1 MQTLEE
7 KQQDGMT
14 GAGPETEFHTEL
26 FGFNRVEVLSYIE
39 RISAAN
45 AEKARALEDTI
56 AALQKDLTGV
66 RRQGSTLAQKAKQ
79 VFNELENQKKR
90 AEDAVA
96 EAAALRTEVDKAND
110 EIAAVRSRLF
120 AREQE
125 NAALKSDNARL
136 SETVDDLTRA
146 LTRRGA
152 PLPVGQ
158 NASAS
163 GSSGDQA
170 LLQQAQLKARD
181 ILRAADAQATAH
193 IEKAKEDAAAIVAQ
207 AKVEKSKAKAGLAE
221 SADGIAASIAVLK
234 AQLAAVDAKILAAT
248 GDLQKATD
256 GITAAL
262 GNTERSLS
270 SLGAQV
276 ERFPENAPAAQPQ
289 PAQPAAPPAPQE
301 PAPARE
307 YAVQEHAAYPVREGR
322 SVRDGAVPAFAPDSE
337 YDRYV
342 RARREEDAYYSALRR
357 VRYEDELR
365 DRFYEEERLRQEALR
380 RIRYDEALREQEY
393 ARRCGPDHRAPYAAA
408 PEGGYPLYASRRDDR
423 FDRAPAL
430 GRDGGA
436 AVVQAREADLPQ
448 TAAAGRHA
456 AVQQPM
462 APMPSSVPPAAEEP
476 QQELQPPAFEA
487 SRPRYRAT
495 NGRPLPGRN
504 VTPQGDRPAV
514 LEEQYDAVQ
523 HAARGGAPGNA
534 PYDIPEAP
542 AQPVV
547 QKVEIPQVPPK
558 EPPESGSQI
567 PFGKPHAPRAMPFAP
582 FDPYTPHTAPYI
594 EPDAEAARIL
604 NTPPPPPPRGTEAKQ
619 PYVPQPTPI
628 APSVPLSGPYA
639 RPSAAAV
646 AGTPQAQPAPARTE
660 EPVIIPYSAPIP
672 PMGSKADA
680 GEAAAE
686 AAARKGEASPAAP
699 VSGQKKPEMQRAQ
712 EPSAPSVGAAETSG
726 VHCAAR
732 PAKAGVRAVGRP
744 AGQFERAAQR
754 RAGTVRPSGPK
765 P

>member
-152 PLPVGQ
+152 PLPTGQ

-342 RARREEDAYYSALRR
+342 RARREENAYYSALRR

-680 GEAAAE
+680 GEAAA
-686 AAARKGEASPAAP
+686 ASAARKREASPAAP

-712 EPSAPSVGAAETSG
+712 EPSAPSVGAA
-726 VHCAAR
+726 
-732 PAKAGVRAVGRP
+732 AKPPVFTAPR
-744 AGQFERAAQR
+744 GQQKQGSALSDDLLANLNALLNGGQE
-754 RAGTVRPSGPK
+754 P
-765 P
+765 

>member
-152 PLPVGQ
+152 PLPAGQ
-158 NASAS
+158 TASAS

-680 GEAAAE
+680 GEAAA
-686 AAARKGEASPAAP
+686 ASAARKGEASPAAP

-712 EPSAPSVGAAETSG
+712 EPSAPSVGAA
-726 VHCAAR
+726 
-732 PAKAGVRAVGRP
+732 AKPPVFTAPR
-744 AGQFERAAQR
+744 GQQKQGSALADDLLANLNALLNGGQE
-754 RAGTVRPSGPK
+754 P
-765 P
+765 

>member
-7 KQQDGMT
+7 KQQDSMT

-152 PLPVGQ
+152 PLPTGQ

-646 AGTPQAQPAPARTE
+646 AGTPQAQPAPERTE

-680 GEAAAE
+680 GEAAA
-686 AAARKGEASPAAP
+686 ASAARKGEASPAAP

-712 EPSAPSVGAAETSG
+712 ELSAPSVGAA
-726 VHCAAR
+726 
-732 PAKAGVRAVGRP
+732 AKPPVFTAPRGQQKQGSALSDDLLANLNALLNGGREP
-744 AGQFERAAQR
+744 
-754 RAGTVRPSGPK
+754 
-765 P
+765 

>member
-66 RRQGSTLAQKAKQ
+66 RRQGSTLAQKEKQ

-152 PLPVGQ
+152 PLPAGQ

-680 GEAAAE
+680 GEAAA
-686 AAARKGEASPAAP
+686 ASAARKGEASPAAP

-712 EPSAPSVGAAETSG
+712 EPSAPSVGAA
-726 VHCAAR
+726 
-732 PAKAGVRAVGRP
+732 AKPPVFTAPR
-744 AGQFERAAQR
+744 GQQKQGSALSDDLLANLNALLNGGQE
-754 RAGTVRPSGPK
+754 P
-765 P
+765 

>member
-152 PLPVGQ
+152 PLPAGQ

-436 AVVQAREADLPQ
+436 AVVQVREEDLPQ

-462 APMPSSVPPAAEEP
+462 APKPSSVQPAAEEP

-712 EPSAPSVGAAETSG
+712 EPSAPSVGAA
-726 VHCAAR
+726 
-732 PAKAGVRAVGRP
+732 AKPPVFTAPR
-744 AGQFERAAQR
+744 GQQKQGSALSDDLLANLNALLNGGQE
-754 RAGTVRPSGPK
+754 P
-765 P
+765 

>member
-152 PLPVGQ
+152 PLPTGQ

-193 IEKAKEDAAAIVAQ
+193 IEMAKEDAAAIVAQ

-256 GITAAL
+256 AACPRL
-262 GNTERSLS
+262 
-270 SLGAQV
+270 
-276 ERFPENAPAAQPQ
+276 
-289 PAQPAAPPAPQE
+289 
-301 PAPARE
+301 
-307 YAVQEHAAYPVREGR
+307 
-322 SVRDGAVPAFAPDSE
+322 
-337 YDRYV
+337 
-342 RARREEDAYYSALRR
+342 ARRWSVSLKMRPPR
-357 VRYEDELR
+357 
-365 DRFYEEERLRQEALR
+365 
-380 RIRYDEALREQEY
+380 
-393 ARRCGPDHRAPYAAA
+393 
-408 PEGGYPLYASRRDDR
+408 SR
-423 FDRAPAL
+423 
-430 GRDGGA
+430 
-436 AVVQAREADLPQ
+436 
-448 TAAAGRHA
+448 
-456 AVQQPM
+456 
-462 APMPSSVPPAAEEP
+462 
-476 QQELQPPAFEA
+476 
-487 SRPRYRAT
+487 SRPNRQ
-495 NGRPLPGRN
+495 RPQRRRSPL
-504 VTPQGDRPAV
+504 RPV
-514 LEEQYDAVQ
+514 NTLCRSMRRTLYG
-523 HAARGGAPGNA
+523 RGGAFGTGRFPLLRRTANTT
-534 PYDIPEAP
+534 DMCAP
-542 AQPVV
+542 A
-547 QKVEIPQVPPK
+547 
-558 EPPESGSQI
+558 
-567 PFGKPHAPRAMPFAP
+567 GK
-582 FDPYTPHTAPYI
+582 
-594 EPDAEAARIL
+594 
-604 NTPPPPPPRGTEAKQ
+604 K
-619 PYVPQPTPI
+619 TPI
-628 APSVPLSGPYA
+628 TALCAACAMKMNCATVFMKRNGFVRRPCAAYA
-639 RPSAAAV
+639 TMKRCGNRSTRA
-646 AGTPQAQPAPARTE
+646 
-660 EPVIIPYSAPIP
+660 
-672 PMGSKADA
+672 
-680 GEAAAE
+680 
-686 AAARKGEASPAAP
+686 AAAR
-699 VSGQKKPEMQRAQ
+699 
-712 EPSAPSVGAAETSG
+712 TI
-726 VHCAAR
+726 AR
-732 PAKAGVRAVGRP
+732 LMRPRRRAVILCMHPGGTTGLTERP
-744 AGQFERAAQR
+744 PWGVTEERPLCRRERRISRRQRPPDGTLQSSSPWRPCRPLCRPRQRNRSRSCSRRPLKPPAHATAQR
-754 RAGTVRPSGPK
+754 MAGRCRGAT
-765 P
+765 

>member
-152 PLPVGQ
+152 PLPAGQ

-628 APSVPLSGPYA
+628 APSGPLSGPYA

-680 GEAAAE
+680 GEAAA
-686 AAARKGEASPAAP
+686 ASAARKGEASPAAP

-712 EPSAPSVGAAETSG
+712 EPSAPSVGAA
-726 VHCAAR
+726 
-732 PAKAGVRAVGRP
+732 AKPPVFTAPR
-744 AGQFERAAQR
+744 GQQKQGSALSDDLLANLNALLNGGQE
-754 RAGTVRPSGPK
+754 P
-765 P
+765 

>member
-152 PLPVGQ
+152 PLPAGQ

-534 PYDIPEAP
+534 PYDIPGAP

-680 GEAAAE
+680 GEAAA
-686 AAARKGEASPAAP
+686 ASAARKGEASPAAP

-712 EPSAPSVGAAETSG
+712 EPSAPSVGAA
-726 VHCAAR
+726 
-732 PAKAGVRAVGRP
+732 AKPPVFTAPR
-744 AGQFERAAQR
+744 GQQKQGSALSDDLLANLNALLNGGQE
-754 RAGTVRPSGPK
+754 P
-765 P
+765 

>member
-152 PLPVGQ
+152 PLPAGQ

-322 SVRDGAVPAFAPDSE
+322 SVRDGAVPAFAPDS
-337 YDRYV
+337 
-342 RARREEDAYYSALRR
+342 
-357 VRYEDELR
+357 
-365 DRFYEEERLRQEALR
+365 
-380 RIRYDEALREQEY
+380 
-393 ARRCGPDHRAPYAAA
+393 
-408 PEGGYPLYASRRDDR
+408 
-423 FDRAPAL
+423 
-430 GRDGGA
+430 
-436 AVVQAREADLPQ
+436 
-448 TAAAGRHA
+448 
-456 AVQQPM
+456 
-462 APMPSSVPPAAEEP
+462 
-476 QQELQPPAFEA
+476 
-487 SRPRYRAT
+487 
-495 NGRPLPGRN
+495 
-504 VTPQGDRPAV
+504 
-514 LEEQYDAVQ
+514 
-523 HAARGGAPGNA
+523 
-534 PYDIPEAP
+534 
-542 AQPVV
+542 
-547 QKVEIPQVPPK
+547 
-558 EPPESGSQI
+558 
-567 PFGKPHAPRAMPFAP
+567 
-582 FDPYTPHTAPYI
+582 
-594 EPDAEAARIL
+594 
-604 NTPPPPPPRGTEAKQ
+604 
-619 PYVPQPTPI
+619 
-628 APSVPLSGPYA
+628 
-639 RPSAAAV
+639 
-646 AGTPQAQPAPARTE
+646 
-660 EPVIIPYSAPIP
+660 
-672 PMGSKADA
+672 
-680 GEAAAE
+680 
-686 AAARKGEASPAAP
+686 
-699 VSGQKKPEMQRAQ
+699 
-712 EPSAPSVGAAETSG
+712 
-726 VHCAAR
+726 
-732 PAKAGVRAVGRP
+732 
-744 AGQFERAAQR
+744 
-754 RAGTVRPSGPK
+754 
-765 P
+765 

>member
-45 AEKARALEDTI
+45 AEKAQALEDTI

-152 PLPVGQ
+152 PLPTGQ

-680 GEAAAE
+680 GEAAA
-686 AAARKGEASPAAP
+686 ASAARKGEASPAAP

-712 EPSAPSVGAAETSG
+712 EPSAPSVGAA
-726 VHCAAR
+726 
-732 PAKAGVRAVGRP
+732 AKPPVFTAPR
-744 AGQFERAAQR
+744 GQQKQGSALSDDLLANLNALLNGGQE
-754 RAGTVRPSGPK
+754 P
-765 P
+765 

>member
-152 PLPVGQ
+152 PLPTGQ

-170 LLQQAQLKARD
+170 LLQQAQHKARD

-193 IEKAKEDAAAIVAQ
+193 VEKAKEDAAAIVAQ

-342 RARREEDAYYSALRR
+342 RARRKKTYYSALRR

-495 NGRPLPGRN
+495 NGRPLPGA
-504 VTPQGDRPAV
+504 T
-514 LEEQYDAVQ
+514 
-523 HAARGGAPGNA
+523 
-534 PYDIPEAP
+534 
-542 AQPVV
+542 
-547 QKVEIPQVPPK
+547 
-558 EPPESGSQI
+558 
-567 PFGKPHAPRAMPFAP
+567 
-582 FDPYTPHTAPYI
+582 
-594 EPDAEAARIL
+594 
-604 NTPPPPPPRGTEAKQ
+604 
-619 PYVPQPTPI
+619 
-628 APSVPLSGPYA
+628 
-639 RPSAAAV
+639 
-646 AGTPQAQPAPARTE
+646 
-660 EPVIIPYSAPIP
+660 
-672 PMGSKADA
+672 
-680 GEAAAE
+680 
-686 AAARKGEASPAAP
+686 
-699 VSGQKKPEMQRAQ
+699 
-712 EPSAPSVGAAETSG
+712 
-726 VHCAAR
+726 
-732 PAKAGVRAVGRP
+732 
-744 AGQFERAAQR
+744 
-754 RAGTVRPSGPK
+754 
-765 P
+765 

>member
-152 PLPVGQ
+152 PLPAGQ

-680 GEAAAE
+680 GEAAA
-686 AAARKGEASPAAP
+686 ASAARKGEAYPAAP

-712 EPSAPSVGAAETSG
+712 ELSAPSVGAA
-726 VHCAAR
+726 
-732 PAKAGVRAVGRP
+732 AKPPVFTAPR
-744 AGQFERAAQR
+744 GQQKQGSALSDDLLANLNALLNGGQE
-754 RAGTVRPSGPK
+754 P
-765 P
+765 

>member
-14 GAGPETEFHTEL
+14 GAGLETEFHTEL

-152 PLPVGQ
+152 PLPAGQ
-158 NASAS
+158 TASAS

-408 PEGGYPLYASRRDDR
+408 PEGGYPFHASRRDDR

-436 AVVQAREADLPQ
+436 AVVQVRETDLPQ

-456 AVQQPM
+456 AALQPM
-462 APMPSSVPPAAEEP
+462 APMPSSVSPAAEEP
-476 QQELQPPAFEA
+476 QRELQPPAFEA

-680 GEAAAE
+680 GEAAA
-686 AAARKGEASPAAP
+686 ASAARKGEASPEAP

-712 EPSAPSVGAAETSG
+712 EPSAPSVGAA
-726 VHCAAR
+726 
-732 PAKAGVRAVGRP
+732 AKPPVFTAPRGQQKQGSALSDDLLANLNALLNGGREP
-744 AGQFERAAQR
+744 
-754 RAGTVRPSGPK
+754 
-765 P
+765 

>member
-152 PLPVGQ
+152 PLPAGQ

-322 SVRDGAVPAFAPDSE
+322 SVRDGAVPAFVPDSE

-436 AVVQAREADLPQ
+436 AVVQVREADLPQ

-712 EPSAPSVGAAETSG
+712 EPSAPSVGAA
-726 VHCAAR
+726 
-732 PAKAGVRAVGRP
+732 AKPPVFTAPR
-744 AGQFERAAQR
+744 GQQKQGSALSDDLLANLNALLNGGQE
-754 RAGTVRPSGPK
+754 P
-765 P
+765 

>member
-152 PLPVGQ
+152 PLPAGQ

-408 PEGGYPLYASRRDDR
+408 PEGGYPLYAFRRDDR

-523 HAARGGAPGNA
+523 HAARGVAPGNA

-680 GEAAAE
+680 GEAAPAST
-686 AAARKGEASPAAP
+686 ARKGEASPAAP

-712 EPSAPSVGAAETSG
+712 EPSAPSVGAA
-726 VHCAAR
+726 
-732 PAKAGVRAVGRP
+732 AKPPVFTAPR
-744 AGQFERAAQR
+744 GQQKQGSALSDDLLANLNALLNGGQE
-754 RAGTVRPSGPK
+754 P
-765 P
+765 

>member
-152 PLPVGQ
+152 PLPAGQ

-487 SRPRYRAT
+487 ARPRYRAT

-680 GEAAAE
+680 GEAAA
-686 AAARKGEASPAAP
+686 ASAARKGEASPAAP

-712 EPSAPSVGAAETSG
+712 ELSAPSVGAA
-726 VHCAAR
+726 
-732 PAKAGVRAVGRP
+732 AKPPVFTAPR
-744 AGQFERAAQR
+744 GQQKQGSALSDDLLANLNALLNGGQE
-754 RAGTVRPSGPK
+754 P
-765 P
+765 

>member
-152 PLPVGQ
+152 PLPTGQ

-322 SVRDGAVPAFAPDSE
+322 SVRDGAVPAFVPDSE

-448 TAAAGRHA
+448 TAAAGRRA

-646 AGTPQAQPAPARTE
+646 AGTPQAQPAPARAE

-680 GEAAAE
+680 GEAAA
-686 AAARKGEASPAAP
+686 ASAARKGEASPAAP

-712 EPSAPSVGAAETSG
+712 EPSAPSVGAA
-726 VHCAAR
+726 
-732 PAKAGVRAVGRP
+732 AKPPVFTAPR
-744 AGQFERAAQR
+744 GQQKQGSALSDDLLANLNALLNGGQE
-754 RAGTVRPSGPK
+754 P
-765 P
+765 

>member
-7 KQQDGMT
+7 KQQDSMT

-152 PLPVGQ
+152 PLPAGQ

-448 TAAAGRHA
+448 TAAAGRRA

-628 APSVPLSGPYA
+628 APSVPLSRPYA

-680 GEAAAE
+680 GEAAA
-686 AAARKGEASPAAP
+686 ASAARKGEASPAAP

-712 EPSAPSVGAAETSG
+712 EPSAPSVGAA
-726 VHCAAR
+726 
-732 PAKAGVRAVGRP
+732 AKPPVFTAPR
-744 AGQFERAAQR
+744 GQQKQGSALSDDLLANLNALLNGGQE
-754 RAGTVRPSGPK
+754 P
-765 P
+765 

>member
-152 PLPVGQ
+152 PLPTGQ

-248 GDLQKATD
+248 GDLQKATN

-680 GEAAAE
+680 GEAAA
-686 AAARKGEASPAAP
+686 ASAARKREASPAAP

-712 EPSAPSVGAAETSG
+712 EPSAPSVGAA
-726 VHCAAR
+726 
-732 PAKAGVRAVGRP
+732 AKPPVFTAPR
-744 AGQFERAAQR
+744 GQQKQGSALSDDLLANLNALLNGGQE
-754 RAGTVRPSGPK
+754 P
-765 P
+765 

>member
-56 AALQKDLTGV
+56 AALQKDLTG
-66 RRQGSTLAQKAKQ
+66 RAPAGSTLAQKAKQ

-152 PLPVGQ
+152 PLPTGQ

-594 EPDAEAARIL
+594 EPDAEAARTL
-604 NTPPPPPPRGTEAKQ
+604 NTPPPRRWPGRRRNSLCRSPRRSRPAFRLSDPMPGRPPRRWR
-619 PYVPQPTPI
+619 
-628 APSVPLSGPYA
+628 A
-639 RPSAAAV
+639 RRRRSFA
-646 AGTPQAQPAPARTE
+646 ARTE

-680 GEAAAE
+680 E
-686 AAARKGEASPAAP
+686 KGCRFSGPKEEASPAAA
-699 VSGQKKPEMQRAQ
+699 SGQKKPEC
-712 EPSAPSVGAAETSG
+712 SARRSFLHRLRELSRNPG

-732 PAKAGVRAVGRP
+732 RQQSRGSALSDDLLANLNALLNRGWK
-744 AGQFERAAQR
+744 
-754 RAGTVRPSGPK
+754 TVRPSGPK

>member
-152 PLPVGQ
+152 PLPTGQ

-322 SVRDGAVPAFAPDSE
+322 SVRDGAVPSFAPDSE

-680 GEAAAE
+680 GEAAA
-686 AAARKGEASPAAP
+686 ASAARKGEASPAAP

-712 EPSAPSVGAAETSG
+712 EPSAPSVGAA
-726 VHCAAR
+726 
-732 PAKAGVRAVGRP
+732 AKPPVFTAPR
-744 AGQFERAAQR
+744 GQQKQGSALSDDLLANLNALLNGGQE
-754 RAGTVRPSGPK
+754 P
-765 P
+765 

>member
-152 PLPVGQ
+152 PLPTGQ

-680 GEAAAE
+680 GEAAPAS
-686 AAARKGEASPAAP
+686 AARKGEASPAAP

-712 EPSAPSVGAAETSG
+712 EPSAPSVGAA
-726 VHCAAR
+726 
-732 PAKAGVRAVGRP
+732 AKPPVFTAPR
-744 AGQFERAAQR
+744 GQQKQGSAQSDDLL
-754 RAGTVRPSGPK
+754 ANLNALLNGGQEP
-765 P
+765 

>member
-152 PLPVGQ
+152 PLPTGQ

-672 PMGSKADA
+672 PRGSKADA
-680 GEAAAE
+680 GEAAPAST
-686 AAARKGEASPAAP
+686 ARKGEASPAAP

-712 EPSAPSVGAAETSG
+712 EPSAPSVGAA
-726 VHCAAR
+726 
-732 PAKAGVRAVGRP
+732 AKPPVFTAPR
-744 AGQFERAAQR
+744 GQQKQGSALSDDLLANLNALLNGGQE
-754 RAGTVRPSGPK
+754 P
-765 P
+765 

>member
-152 PLPVGQ
+152 PLPAGQ

-462 APMPSSVPPAAEEP
+462 APVPSSAPPAAEEP

-646 AGTPQAQPAPARTE
+646 AGTPQARPAPARTE

-680 GEAAAE
+680 GEAAA
-686 AAARKGEASPAAP
+686 ASAARKGEASPAAP

-712 EPSAPSVGAAETSG
+712 ELSAPSMGAA
-726 VHCAAR
+726 
-732 PAKAGVRAVGRP
+732 AKPPVFTAPR
-744 AGQFERAAQR
+744 GQQKQGSALSDDLLANLNALLNGGQE
-754 RAGTVRPSGPK
+754 P
-765 P
+765 

>member
-7 KQQDGMT
+7 KQQDSMT

-152 PLPVGQ
+152 PLPAGQ

-680 GEAAAE
+680 GEAAA
-686 AAARKGEASPAAP
+686 ASAARKGEASPAAP

-712 EPSAPSVGAAETSG
+712 EPSAPSVGAA
-726 VHCAAR
+726 
-732 PAKAGVRAVGRP
+732 AKPPVFTAPR
-744 AGQFERAAQR
+744 GQQKQGSALSDDLLANLNALLNGGQE
-754 RAGTVRPSGPK
+754 P
-765 P
+765 

>member
-152 PLPVGQ
+152 PLPAGQ

-322 SVRDGAVPAFAPDSE
+322 SVRDGAVPAFVPDSE

-660 EPVIIPYSAPIP
+660 EPVIIPYSAPLP

-680 GEAAAE
+680 GEAAA
-686 AAARKGEASPAAP
+686 ASAARKGEASPAAP

-712 EPSAPSVGAAETSG
+712 EPSAPSVGAA
-726 VHCAAR
+726 
-732 PAKAGVRAVGRP
+732 AKPPVFTAPR
-744 AGQFERAAQR
+744 GQQKQGSALSDDLLANLNALLNGGQE
-754 RAGTVRPSGPK
+754 P
-765 P
+765 

>member
-152 PLPVGQ
+152 PLPAGQ

-322 SVRDGAVPAFAPDSE
+322 SVRDGAVPAFVPDSE

-680 GEAAAE
+680 GEAAPAS
-686 AAARKGEASPAAP
+686 AARKGEASPAAP

-712 EPSAPSVGAAETSG
+712 EPSAPSVGAA
-726 VHCAAR
+726 
-732 PAKAGVRAVGRP
+732 AKPPVFTAPR
-744 AGQFERAAQR
+744 GQQKQGSALSDDMLANLNALLNGGQE
-754 RAGTVRPSGPK
+754 P
-765 P
+765 

>member
-152 PLPVGQ
+152 PLPAGQ

-582 FDPYTPHTAPYI
+582 FDPYTAPYI

-680 GEAAAE
+680 GEAAA
-686 AAARKGEASPAAP
+686 ASAARKGEASPAAP

-712 EPSAPSVGAAETSG
+712 EPSAPSVGAA
-726 VHCAAR
+726 
-732 PAKAGVRAVGRP
+732 AKPPVFTAPR
-744 AGQFERAAQR
+744 GQQKQGSALSDDLLANLNALLNGGQE
-754 RAGTVRPSGPK
+754 P
-765 P
+765 

>member
-152 PLPVGQ
+152 PLPAGQ

-289 PAQPAAPPAPQE
+289 PVQPAAPPAPQE

-448 TAAAGRHA
+448 TAAAGRRA

-680 GEAAAE
+680 GEAAA
-686 AAARKGEASPAAP
+686 ASAARKGEASPAAP

-712 EPSAPSVGAAETSG
+712 EPSAPSVGAA
-726 VHCAAR
+726 
-732 PAKAGVRAVGRP
+732 AKPPVFTAPR
-744 AGQFERAAQR
+744 GQQKQGSALSDDLLANLNALLNGGQE
-754 RAGTVRPSGPK
+754 P
-765 P
+765 

>member
-7 KQQDGMT
+7 KPQDGMT

-152 PLPVGQ
+152 PLPAGQ

-680 GEAAAE
+680 GEAAA
-686 AAARKGEASPAAP
+686 ASAARKREASPAAP

-712 EPSAPSVGAAETSG
+712 EPSAPSVGAA
-726 VHCAAR
+726 
-732 PAKAGVRAVGRP
+732 AKPPVFTAPR
-744 AGQFERAAQR
+744 GQQKQGSALSDDLLANLNALLNGGQE
-754 RAGTVRPSGPK
+754 P
-765 P
+765 

>member
-152 PLPVGQ
+152 PLPAGQ

-534 PYDIPEAP
+534 PYVIPEAP

-680 GEAAAE
+680 GEAAPAS
-686 AAARKGEASPAAP
+686 AARKGEASPAAP

-712 EPSAPSVGAAETSG
+712 EPSAPSVGAA
-726 VHCAAR
+726 
-732 PAKAGVRAVGRP
+732 AKPPVFTAPR
-744 AGQFERAAQR
+744 GQQKQGSALSDDLLANLNALLNGGQE
-754 RAGTVRPSGPK
+754 P
-765 P
+765 

>member
-136 SETVDDLTRA
+136 SVDDLTRA

-152 PLPVGQ
+152 PLPAGQ

-365 DRFYEEERLRQEALR
+365 NRFYEEERLRQEALR

-680 GEAAAE
+680 GEAAA
-686 AAARKGEASPAAP
+686 ASAARKGEASPAAP

-712 EPSAPSVGAAETSG
+712 EPSAPSVGAA
-726 VHCAAR
+726 
-732 PAKAGVRAVGRP
+732 AKPPVFTAPR
-744 AGQFERAAQR
+744 GQQKQGSALSDDLLANLNALLNGGQE
-754 RAGTVRPSGPK
+754 P
-765 P
+765 